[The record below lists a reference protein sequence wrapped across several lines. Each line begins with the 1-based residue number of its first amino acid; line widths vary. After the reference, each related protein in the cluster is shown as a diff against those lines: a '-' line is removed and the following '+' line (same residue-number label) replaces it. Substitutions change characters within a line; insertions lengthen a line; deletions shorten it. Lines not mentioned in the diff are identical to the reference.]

1 MNDFDIWLF
10 LFTTVI
16 STEGLFVVLLILATD
31 LYRRKHKQE
40 SFWLVGT
47 SVLTVVSIVSL
58 KTFYAVPR
66 PADAMVVLESYAF
79 PSGHATGVLFL
90 AVVLWWHLVT
100 IHKFPRVWSAVGL
113 LAFAGVVGYSRLV
126 LGVHTELQVL
136 AGYCLG
142 LLTGLFFLYLVRT
155 K

>member
-1 MNDFDIWLF
+1 MDDFNFWLF
-10 LFTTVI
+10 IFTIVI
-16 STEGLFVVLLILATD
+16 STGGFFIFLLLLAAD
-31 LYRRKHKQE
+31 LCRRGKSKE
-40 SFWLVGT
+40 SAWLVVIT
-47 SVLTVVSIVSL
+47 VLTGVSIAAL
-58 KTFYAVPR
+58 KTFFAVPR
-66 PADAMVVLESYAF
+66 PADAMVMLESYAF

-90 AVVLWWHLVT
+90 VVVLWWYLVT

-126 LGVHTELQVL
+126 LGVHTEVQVL

-142 LLTGLFFLYLVRT
+142 LLMGILFLYMVQS